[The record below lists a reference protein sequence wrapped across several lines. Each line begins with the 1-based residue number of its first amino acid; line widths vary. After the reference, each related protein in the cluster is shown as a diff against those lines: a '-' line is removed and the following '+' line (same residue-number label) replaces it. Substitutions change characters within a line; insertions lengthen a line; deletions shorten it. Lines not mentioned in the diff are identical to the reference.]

1 MNFKKEIEL
10 QLDNNEALY
19 TAGEKLADLK
29 DPTLEQYND
38 LAEAA
43 QDNLSDETGKQFN
56 ALDLRTALKVVKNW
70 VKEEKIN

>member
-10 QLDNNEALY
+10 QLDNDEALY
-19 TAGEKLADLK
+19 TAAEKLAHLD
-29 DPTLEQYND
+29 DPTPEQYND

-43 QDNLSDETGKQFN
+43 LDNLSNETGKQFN